1 MSDTNVYPLPAVQE
15 NEQTVFF
22 GMPVESSIFTLEGAK
37 GTYEGEFFFEQNVR
51 GTWVG
56 RVAGI
61 ELKNGKRTWK
71 IEVLEA
77 EVTG

>member
-1 MSDTNVYPLPAVQE
+1 MSDTNVYPLPAVVEQE
-15 NEQTVFF
+15 QAVFF
-22 GMPVESSIFTLEGAK
+22 GMPVESSTFTLEGAK
-37 GTYEGEFFFEQNVR
+37 GTYGGEFFFEQNVR

-61 ELKNGKRTWK
+61 ELKNGRRTWK